1 MIAQN
6 NTTVTESRFRNDLSV
21 VEQRAVDSSFKII
34 INPATIK
41 EAIFQHSF
49 LCQTY
54 LPYRNPGNQVTIW
67 NQKQGNVNLAIQSN
81 QILNPATGE
90 YEVVGL
96 PYGAKARLI
105 LAHINSQAVKN
116 QSKLINVE
124 QSMSAFIRRMGLH
137 VEGRTI
143 RDVKDQ
149 IRRITSSVIN
159 MGYSKD
165 GKGMQVNLQIVKAF
179 DLWFPKD
186 DRQRIIW
193 TSTIQLTDDYFE
205 SLLEHAIPLDERAL
219 MALSHNAMALDIYSW
234 LAQRLHR
241 IEFGKPQ
248 FVSWENIR
256 EQFGSNYNDMF
267 KFKQVF
273 RSTLKQVLSQYS
285 QANIHEDL
293 NKGFFLNHSTPPIP
307 TKLLSVPS
315 LEKK

>member
-1 MIAQN
+1 MLKN
-6 NTTVTESRFRNDLSV
+6 RFYNDLSFI
-21 VEQRAVDSSFKII
+21 EQRAVDNAFKIS

-41 EAIFQHSF
+41 DAIFQHSF

-54 LPYRNPGNQVTIW
+54 LPYKNPGNHVTIW

-81 QILNPATGE
+81 QVLNPTTGE
-90 YEVVGL
+90 YEIVGL

-105 LAHINSQAVKN
+105 LAHINSEALKN
-116 QSKLINVE
+116 QSKIINVE

-143 RDVKDQ
+143 RTVKDQ

-165 GKGMQVNLQIVKAF
+165 GRGMQVNLQIVKAF

-186 DRQRIIW
+186 ERQRVIW

-205 SLLEHAIPLDERAL
+205 SLVEHAIPLDERAL
-219 MALSHNAMALDIYSW
+219 IALSHNAMALDIYSW

-241 IEFGKPQ
+241 IEKWHPQ

-267 KFKQVF
+267 KFKQIF
-273 RSTLKQVLSQYS
+273 RSTLKQVLAQYAS
-285 QANIHEDL
+285 ANIQEDL
-293 NKGFFLNHSTPPIP
+293 NKGFFLNHSAPPIP
-307 TKLLSVPS
+307 SRLISIPS
-315 LEKK
+315 LKAE